1 MFFSLASFYSG
12 FFSENKDAFH
22 LKKYKN
28 TQFYILGCKIGCLF
42 CNLLIFSVYCGETGT
57 NNLFVVAC
65 HRIPLLLKH
74 NTFKVNVALCNIT
87 QYHKTC
93 IKSCT
98 KPCTRNIQ

>member
-1 MFFSLASFYSG
+1 MQSA
-12 FFSENKDAFH
+12 E
-22 LKKYKN
+22 
-28 TQFYILGCKIGCLF
+28 TQRDCIAL
-42 CNLLIFSVYCGETGT
+42 CGERGT

-65 HRIPLLLKH
+65 HRIPFLLKH

-98 KPCTRNIQ
+98 KPCTWNIQ